1 MTYECVFKF
10 IGRLYISDKWIMN
23 RMSLGNLLAYHY
35 PMTGIWVACLGFFL
49 AHCPTNGIW
58 IPFLERNNMFWY
70 YPPYEIYKLNIWFCT
85 CVIFA
90 AHENKYRNT
99 KKKGLQSEMNL
110 SASKII
116 EQISN
121 RPNLSRYDCLK
132 VGCL

>member
-1 MTYECVFKF
+1 
-10 IGRLYISDKWIMN
+10 MN
-23 RMSLGNLLAYHY
+23 VYLNLLADYIY
-35 PMTGIWVACLGFFL
+35 PTNGLWIGCIWGTYWHIIIQWMGYEWHVWDSFFL

-121 RPNLSRYDCLK
+121 RPNLSRYVCLK